1 MKMDN
6 FSATTMPIDP
16 INKGSPSK
24 YLAIDSVPLC
34 SGRGQFHS
42 NEPTAQARKPYTT
55 LTWAAIKAMVDD
67 PQKVDKSRAQW
78 LIPSAV
84 LSRNFKQQ
92 ETEGE
97 FWLLWADIDHN
108 PDGLDKVAAAVGLI
122 TGDAGI
128 DFEAYTS
135 KSATEANVKCRV
147 LIPLAAPLSGND
159 WILAQEV
166 FNDLLEKQ
174 DIAPDRASE
183 RAAQLLYLPN
193 RGDLYRNLSYRD
205 GRFFDPMTE
214 WAEATEEKQQAIAKA
229 EAEAIARQAAAKSR
243 RATLQLG
250 QHGSAIAAFNSAYS
264 VEEMLQHKGYTQ
276 RGNSYRHPASES
288 GSFSASV
295 RDGRVHSL
303 SSADP
308 LYSDGAGAHDAFSAF
323 TVLQHNGDQNAAL
336 RDACDRMLVIG
347 DESWT
352 AASRKAHA
360 KEKIQAP
367 PPEPESKEQTGNTDP
382 HKQDAYIHPMAMFI
396 DAMGEVTPPN
406 WLIPGF
412 LADGATVIAGTHG
425 VGKSTSLV
433 PLCLTIAGIA
443 GHPELMPRQWRH
455 VCFCTEDAGQIKRI
469 LAGIVG
475 FGGFGINAETVRER
489 FHLVEAKR
497 LNPGFVAQVAPTY
510 REMFSRTVDGVE
522 VPPLTIFDTRSA
534 CFAAEDENS
543 NSESSLLMATLKQN
557 FGGMPVWL
565 ITHVAKASRND
576 TSGLTARGASA
587 LEADANCTAFLT
599 AEGEKRYLV
608 LGKRRF
614 EPRWP
619 ELVFESHL
627 ATVPAK
633 DAWGNVEMVPLRW
646 STAAPPETSRTEA
659 KEQAA
664 EDARRDEADA
674 VRCEILDA
682 VQTAWAVGE
691 PLSRRGVRGK
701 VRRNVAAVNDM
712 VELLVCESWL
722 VEVTVPTKERT
733 NNRRSAFLVA
743 LIAPERMVYL
753 ESGKLPEAKQV
764 IPASWKKAPI
774 PLVPEPEST
783 NAENDATGEDISH

>member
-1 MKMDN
+1 MNAFTEQETAPDP
-6 FSATTMPIDP
+6 ATA
-16 INKGSPSK
+16 
-24 YLAIDSVPLC
+24 LAIDWVPLC

-42 NEPTAQARKPYTT
+42 NEPTAKTKTPYTT
-55 LTWAAIKAMVDD
+55 LTWTAIKEMVDK
-67 PQKVDKSRAQW
+67 PQAVDKARAQW

-92 ETEGE
+92 EVEGRY
-97 FWLLWADIDHN
+97 WLLWADIDHN

-122 TGDAGI
+122 TGDAGF
-128 DFEAYTS
+128 DFEVYTS
-135 KSATEANVKCRV
+135 RSATESNVKCRV
-147 LIPLAAPLSGND
+147 LIPMAAPLSGND

-166 FNDLLEKQ
+166 FNDAMEVQ
-174 DIAPDRASE
+174 GIAPDRASE
-183 RAAQLLYLPN
+183 RTGQLLYLPN

-214 WAEATEEKQQAIAKA
+214 WAEAIEAKQRALVQA
-229 EAEAIARQAAAKSR
+229 ETEAIARQAAAKAR

-250 QHGSAIAAFNSAYS
+250 QYGSAIAAFNSVYS
-264 VEEMLQHKGYTQ
+264 AEEILLSNGYAQ
-276 RGNSYRHPASES
+276 RGNSYRHPKSES
-288 GSFSASV
+288 GSYSASV
-295 RDGRVHSL
+295 QDGRVHSL

-308 LYSDGAGAHDAFSAF
+308 LYTKGGGVGAHDAFSAF
-323 TVLQHNGDQNAAL
+323 TVLEHGGDQKAAH
-336 RDACDRMLVIG
+336 REACDRMLVIDG
-347 DESWT
+347 ESWT

-360 KEKIQAP
+360 QEKPQAP
-367 PPEPESKEQTGNTDP
+367 PPEPESKEQTGNTEP

-412 LADGATVIAGTHG
+412 LADGVTVIAGTHG

-443 GHPELMPRQWRH
+443 GHPELRPRQWRH

-497 LNPGFVAQVAPTY
+497 LNPAFVAEVAPTY
-510 REMFSRTVDGVE
+510 REMFSRTIDGVE
-522 VPPLTIFDTRSA
+522 VPPLTIFDTKSA

-557 FGGMPVWL
+557 FGGMSVWL

-599 AEGEKRYLV
+599 AEGDKKRYLV

-664 EDARRDEADA
+664 DDARRDEADA

-733 NNRRSAFLVA
+733 NNRRSSFLVA
-743 LIAPERMVYL
+743 LITPERMVYM
-753 ESGKLPEAKQV
+753 ESGKLPDAKQV

-783 NAENDATGEDISH
+783 SEENDATEEDISH